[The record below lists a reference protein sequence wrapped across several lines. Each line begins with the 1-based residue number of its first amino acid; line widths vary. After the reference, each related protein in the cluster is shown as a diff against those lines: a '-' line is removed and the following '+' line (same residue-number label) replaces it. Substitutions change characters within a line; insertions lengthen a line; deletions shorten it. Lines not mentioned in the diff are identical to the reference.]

1 MWPEGK
7 EEGVTSVLWVER
19 QSPQEP
25 QLRHT
30 APMRQECELNGSD
43 HNDI

>member
-7 EEGVTSVLWVER
+7 EGGVTSFPRVEK

-25 QLRHT
+25 QLRHI
-30 APMRQECELNGSD
+30 ALRRQGCGAQW
-43 HNDI
+43 IGP

>member
-7 EEGVTSVLWVER
+7 EEGVTAVLWVEW

-30 APMRQECELNGSD
+30 APMRQGRGAQW
-43 HNDI
+43 IWP